1 MAVFTNQS
9 KNSVSY
15 SNQSKNS
22 VIWDVLGSQ
31 LLLQENG
38 YYILQEDSVEGSF
51 SRLILEES
59 SNVSP
64 ATWTN
69 LIKD

>member
-22 VIWDVLGSQ
+22 AIWDVLGSQ